1 MLTGMDQVIQVK
13 EKAGYVINQFEKRG
27 EKIELLDSKAG
38 IITAK
43 CSTNAWSYNNTYM
56 AGYPGL
62 ALKAKG
68 HLKVIMTASLGLD
81 SISSLH

>member
-1 MLTGMDQVIQVK
+1 MHLVMLTGMDQVK

-43 CSTNAWSYNNTYM
+43 CSTNT
-56 AGYPGL
+56 
-62 ALKAKG
+62 
-68 HLKVIMTASLGLD
+68 
-81 SISSLH
+81 